1 MIVEIATTIARP
13 PAAVFAFVSDM
24 RNESQWHTDV
34 LQAWLVDGE
43 AMAAGATFGVKIK
56 PSMGLSEGTA
66 TVSEYAPPN
75 RVVFDVR
82 MNGMT
87 SIITHMVSTEG
98 AGSRVTR
105 RIELKLP
112 FPMRLAAPLV
122 RPMIRKSNIQFLNN
136 LRAVLESRPLTYEG
150 STTTSR

>member
-34 LQAWLVDGE
+34 LQAWLVDRE
-43 AMAAGATFGVKIK
+43 AVAAGAAFGVKIK
-56 PSMGLSEGTA
+56 PSMGVSEGTA

-87 SIITHMVSTEG
+87 STITHTVSAEG

-112 FPMRLAAPLV
+112 FPMRLAAPRA
-122 RPMIRKSNIQFLNN
+122 RPMIRKSKTN
-136 LRAVLESRPLTYEG
+136 LLKKIKDVLVCRPQTSEG
-150 STTTSR
+150 STTAAR